1 MVARGMPSF
10 VRRLFEVNVPAGAS
24 IRERK
29 TAVLGN
35 WVILSLVFFNFVFL
49 VVDEV
54 LVQLG
59 LIERFVSLV
68 EAAFFL
74 LCVLSWILHS
84 RGHMRLGRM
93 LFVGTGN
100 LHAAFI
106 ALSFGPNSNAWWFLL
121 GLFLVPLLL
130 FPSRDWILI
139 IVLMAFSVLLAVA
152 TEYHYRNY
160 PRLLELSPDTERL
173 LAYLN
178 AFFVFTIVGLFVY
191 AFFRATHEAEAL
203 LEEEQARSERLLLN
217 VLPPSIARRLKADAG
232 VIADQFD
239 SVTVLFADIVGFTE
253 FSRTV
258 GPADLVD
265 ALNSLFSSFDD
276 LARSHGA
283 EKIKTIGD
291 AYMVAAGIPEPVAD
305 HAGRIARMAL
315 DMQRAIRAWDEKYRL
330 RLDLRIG
337 IHSGSVVAG
346 VIGKQK
352 FSYDL
357 WGDTVNTASRMESH
371 GEPGRIHLSDA
382 TARLLDDQF
391 RMTPRGTIEVKGMG
405 RVPTS
410 FLEGLL

>member
-217 VLPPSIARRLKADAG
+217 VLPPSIARRL
-232 VIADQFD
+232 
-239 SVTVLFADIVGFTE
+239 
-253 FSRTV
+253 RRH
-258 GPADLVD
+258 DL
-265 ALNSLFSSFDD
+265 
-276 LARSHGA
+276 
-283 EKIKTIGD
+283 
-291 AYMVAAGIPEPVAD
+291 
-305 HAGRIARMAL
+305 
-315 DMQRAIRAWDEKYRL
+315 
-330 RLDLRIG
+330 
-337 IHSGSVVAG
+337 
-346 VIGKQK
+346 
-352 FSYDL
+352 
-357 WGDTVNTASRMESH
+357 
-371 GEPGRIHLSDA
+371 
-382 TARLLDDQF
+382 
-391 RMTPRGTIEVKGMG
+391 
-405 RVPTS
+405 
-410 FLEGLL
+410 GLLPDPS